1 MTFAKLRPM
10 PVTLLTYKPADFDT
24 LYSIDRA
31 CYPRGIAYSRST
43 LRQFLEMPG
52 ADCLVARTGEGPAA
66 AVAGFIVVEAEAE
79 GAEAHII
86 TIDVL
91 EAHRRA
97 GIGTALLR
105 AIEQRLAAR
114 GVRRVELETAT
125 SNAAAVAFWE
135 RHGYR
140 KSGVLRGY
148 YLGRLDAWKMGKT
161 LTASWA
167 GRTS

>member
-1 MTFAKLRPM
+1 MALSLHR
-10 PVTLLTYKPADFDT
+10 YDPADFDT

-43 LRQFLEMPG
+43 LRQFLELPG
-52 ADCLVARTGEGPAA
+52 ADCLVARTGEGPKS
-66 AVAGFIVVEAEAE
+66 AVAGFIVAEAA

-91 EAHRRA
+91 ESHRRA
-97 GIGTALLR
+97 GVGTALLR

-140 KSGVLRGY
+140 KTGVLRGY
-148 YLGRLDAWKMGKT
+148 YLGRFDAWEMRKT
-161 LTASWA
+161 LTAGPGDDPSQ
-167 GRTS
+167 GFQEEH

>member
-1 MTFAKLRPM
+1 MALSLHP
-10 PVTLLTYKPADFDT
+10 YDPADFDT

-43 LRQFLEMPG
+43 LRQFLELPG
-52 ADCLVARTGEGPAA
+52 ADCLVARSGGGTESAI
-66 AVAGFIVVEAEAE
+66 AGFILAEAA

-91 EAHRRA
+91 EAHRRV
-97 GIGTALLR
+97 GTGTALLR
-105 AIEQRLAAR
+105 AIEQRLAAQ

-135 RHGYR
+135 GHGYR
-140 KSGVLRGY
+140 KTGVLRGY
-148 YLGRLDAWKMGKT
+148 YLGRFDAWKMRKT
-161 LTASWA
+161 LTASGA
-167 GRTS
+167 E

>member
-1 MTFAKLRPM
+1 MPFTLRP
-10 PVTLLTYKPADFDT
+10 YQSADFET

-52 ADCLVARTGEGPAA
+52 SDCLVAWTGSGTESEI
-66 AVAGFIVVEAEAE
+66 AGFIVAEAE

-91 EAHRRA
+91 ESQRRA
-97 GIGTALLR
+97 GVGTALLR
-105 AIEQRLAAR
+105 GIEDRLAAR

-140 KSGVLRGY
+140 KAGVLHGY
-148 YLGRLDAWKMGKT
+148 YLGRFDAYAMHKT
-161 LTASWA
+161 LTVRGQAQPS
-167 GRTS
+167 